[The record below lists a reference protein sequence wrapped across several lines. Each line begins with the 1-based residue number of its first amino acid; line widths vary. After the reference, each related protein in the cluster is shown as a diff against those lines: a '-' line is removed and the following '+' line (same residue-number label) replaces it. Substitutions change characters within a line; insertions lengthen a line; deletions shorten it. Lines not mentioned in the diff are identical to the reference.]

1 MNPKKRTL
9 AKDETLNGKGRRGD
23 RDAPLKDAV
32 TGKVERKE
40 YCGPITGSLF
50 RMERKQWVHYK

>member
-9 AKDETLNGKGRRGD
+9 AKDKTLNGRGRIGD
-23 RDAPLKDAV
+23 RGAPLKDAV
-32 TGKVERKE
+32 TGKLERKD
-40 YCGPITGSLF
+40 YCGPTTGSLF